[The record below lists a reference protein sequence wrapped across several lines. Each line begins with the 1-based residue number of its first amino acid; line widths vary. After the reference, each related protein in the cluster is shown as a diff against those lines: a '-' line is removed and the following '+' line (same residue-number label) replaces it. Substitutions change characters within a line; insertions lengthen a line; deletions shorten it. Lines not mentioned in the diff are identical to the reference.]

1 MYETTSNESC
11 VEIARLLHAHGV
23 RRVVVSPGSRNAP
36 LSVAINRLGVFNVEV
51 VIDERTAGFVALG
64 MALIASEPVAVMC
77 TSGTALLNLAP
88 AVEEAYYR
96 HVPLIVI
103 SADRPAEWIDQDDS
117 QTLRQYK
124 ALDNIVKGSY
134 NLPAFT
140 STPNLRWLVNRTVN
154 DCIATA
160 VADACGPVH
169 LNVQIDEPL
178 DRMSC
183 PETENVRA
191 INVLRAHSD
200 LPVNIAEP
208 IAKSLSEGGKILI
221 IAGFGQPSS
230 RINSLLG
237 RLASL
242 NNIAVM
248 TEAQSNVHL
257 PSGANVVP
265 AVDATLSAM
274 TDEMLEEMM
283 PDIVITFGG
292 SLLSRFV
299 KQWLRGGAARGIV
312 RHWHVGVSDHAV
324 DCFRC
329 LEMRVDMPAEVFF
342 HGLVRVASAL
352 SVPTSDYGQRWRVYA
367 AEAALAKY
375 NFCDKVGWTDL
386 KAMEL
391 VMASIPSAYN
401 LQLSNGTAVRYAQL
415 FNNGHIHRIDCN
427 RGVSGIDGCTST
439 AIGAAKAY
447 SGPTVLVTGDMS
459 AQYDMGALAVPD
471 IPADF
476 RIVVLNNGGGGIFRF
491 IRSTSGLAELER
503 YFVGDVRLP
512 LASLAEAFGFGYCEV
527 SSAEDF
533 EAVADKFFNSKSSRP
548 AIMNIITPGQE
559 SADTLRE
566 YFSVKIKD
574 TQS

>member
-1 MYETTSNESC
+1 
-11 VEIARLLHAHGV
+11 
-23 RRVVVSPGSRNAP
+23 
-36 LSVAINRLGVFNVEV
+36 
-51 VIDERTAGFVALG
+51 
-64 MALIASEPVAVMC
+64 
-77 TSGTALLNLAP
+77 
-88 AVEEAYYR
+88 
-96 HVPLIVI
+96 
-103 SADRPAEWIDQDDS
+103 
-117 QTLRQYK
+117 
-124 ALDNIVKGSY
+124 
-134 NLPAFT
+134 
-140 STPNLRWLVNRTVN
+140 
-154 DCIATA
+154 
-160 VADACGPVH
+160 
-169 LNVQIDEPL
+169 
-178 DRMSC
+178 MSC